1 MFLFENMEQTK
12 YIDDNSIV
20 FFKLSLGK
28 NALCKDKQYNEVV

>member
-1 MFLFENMEQTK
+1 MFLSENMEQTK

-28 NALCKDKQYNEVV
+28 NAFKDKQCNEVV